1 MTCRVVRLVER
12 DHLVLLHIS
21 GHLQQVHVSMIE
33 ELIAQ
38 ERDCRETPERR
49 YVRQERAKL
58 LRKAIRRLDP
68 VLRSILELQQVQEY
82 SIQEIGDSL
91 GISSAAA
98 KSRLLRAR
106 VRLRTLLQNKDLKS
120 YQSRGTRS
128 G

>member
-38 ERDCRETPERR
+38 ELDCRQTPERR
-49 YVRQERAKL
+49 YVRHERAEL

-68 VLRSILELQQVQEY
+68 VLRSVLELQQVQEY
-82 SIQEIGDSL
+82 SIQKIGDSL
-91 GISSAAA
+91 DISSAAA

-106 VRLRTLLQNKDLKS
+106 ERLRTLLQNKDLKS

>member
-38 ERDCRETPERR
+38 ELDCRQTPERR
-49 YVRQERAKL
+49 YVRHERAEL

-68 VLRSILELQQVQEY
+68 VLRSVLELQQVQEY
-82 SIQEIGDSL
+82 SIQKIGDSL
-91 GISSAAA
+91 DISSAAA
-98 KSRLLRAR
+98 KARLLRAR
-106 VRLRTLLQNKDLKS
+106 ERLRTLLQNKDLKS

>member
-1 MTCRVVRLVER
+1 V
-12 DHLVLLHIS
+12 
-21 GHLQQVHVSMIE
+21 
-33 ELIAQ
+33 
-38 ERDCRETPERR
+38 
-49 YVRQERAKL
+49 
-58 LRKAIRRLDP
+58 DP